1 MATEV
6 SVLGDDQEESMEA
19 LSQNLERLAI
29 SPVSSLYQPSS
40 SQEETQST
48 TDDSISQATCAQY
61 PKPPD
66 NTDEGKVI
74 ALQWFVDK
82 CSIGPLGSI
91 MKRPWSDATSKT
103 HDCYTRKASE
113 IIAEVLKTV
122 APQSAPELWEAVKR
136 KDEVSQL
143 LESVRPGSDLLLA
156 VVEIYKQ
163 ADTSETRRQ
172 LLSLVAS
179 KVTYAE
185 LVAHI
190 PRLTRYEFTA
200 ARRYAL
206 EVGAGL
212 PVQPAAKHT
221 REKVDPAKLD
231 HFLDFVTSSNIVQD
245 LPFGRKTLTL
255 SSGKKID
262 IPNVIRTV
270 LPSRLIKQYNQ
281 YCSEENYTPLSTR
294 TLFRI
299 LSEACVASVRKSLQG
314 LDSYAAEGGR
324 GFDDL
329 LALLDTLVQYGANE
343 AAITELK
350 ENLRHLKQ
358 YIKSDYKVKE

>member
-1 MATEV
+1 MV
-6 SVLGDDQEESMEA
+6 
-19 LSQNLERLAI
+19 
-29 SPVSSLYQPSS
+29 
-40 SQEETQST
+40 
-48 TDDSISQATCAQY
+48 
-61 PKPPD
+61 
-66 NTDEGKVI
+66 
-74 ALQWFVDK
+74 
-82 CSIGPLGSI
+82 
-91 MKRPWSDATSKT
+91 
-103 HDCYTRKASE
+103 
-113 IIAEVLKTV
+113 V
-122 APQSAPELWEAVKR
+122 A
-136 KDEVSQL
+136 
-143 LESVRPGSDLLLA
+143 
-156 VVEIYKQ
+156 KQ
-163 ADTSETRRQ
+163 
-172 LLSLVAS
+172 
-179 KVTYAE
+179 
-185 LVAHI
+185 
-190 PRLTRYEFTA
+190 
-200 ARRYAL
+200 
-206 EVGAGL
+206 
-212 PVQPAAKHT
+212 T

-350 ENLRHLKQ
+350 ENLRRLKQ
-358 YIKSDYKVKE
+358 YIKSDYKVKERCQYRVCLLIV

>member
-1 MATEV
+1 
-6 SVLGDDQEESMEA
+6 
-19 LSQNLERLAI
+19 
-29 SPVSSLYQPSS
+29 
-40 SQEETQST
+40 
-48 TDDSISQATCAQY
+48 
-61 PKPPD
+61 
-66 NTDEGKVI
+66 
-74 ALQWFVDK
+74 
-82 CSIGPLGSI
+82 

-122 APQSAPELWEAVKR
+122 APQSAPELWEAVTR

-156 VVEIYKQ
+156 VVESYKQ
-163 ADTSETRRQ
+163 ADTSEIRRQ

-179 KVTYAE
+179 KVTYAA
-185 LVAHI
+185 LAAHI

-200 ARRYAL
+200 ARRYML
-206 EVGAGL
+206 EVGAGF
-212 PVQPAAKHT
+212 PVQPADKQT
-221 REKVDPAKLD
+221 REKVDSAKLD
-231 HFLDFVTSSNIVQD
+231 HFLDFITSSNIVQD
-245 LPFGRKTLTL
+245 LPFGRKTLKL
-255 SSGKKID
+255 SSDAKID
-262 IPNVIRTV
+262 IPNVIRTM

-281 YCSEENYTPLSTR
+281 YCSEEDYTPFSIC

-329 LALLDTLVQYGANE
+329 LLLLDILVQCGANE
-343 AAITELK
+343 AVITELK
-350 ENLRHLKQ
+350 DNLRYIKQ
-358 YIKSDYKVKE
+358 YIKSE